1 MRILVFSTTATALF
15 AATTAMASGPAPAP
29 VEPPV
34 AQPAPPPAFT
44 WTGPYAGV
52 QIGMLDGNVDWS
64 DSRPEEMMNGE
75 SISAEI
81 NGGGGYSASPDADGF
96 VGGIYGGYNFHSSGN
111 TVFGVEA
118 EYNWSHADGE
128 DDITYSGGSPT
139 PYTLESEITDT
150 AAIRGRLGYAMDR
163 TLFYGAAGVAWA
175 SLNLEVFEPKAGSV
189 ADWSDTLNGWTIGAG
204 VEHAFT
210 DRMVGRI
217 DYRYSDFGEEE
228 DFDGSGTDVEMD
240 THEIRAGVAFRF

>member
-1 MRILVFSTTATALF
+1 MRRLLITTTAAAAVAGTA
-15 AATTAMASGPAPAP
+15 AMASGPAPAP

-52 QIGMLDGNVDWS
+52 QIGMLDGNIDWNDPGS
-64 DSRPEEMMNGE
+64 EEPMVTPTVTNG
-75 SISAEI
+75 
-81 NGGGGYSASPDADGF
+81 GGGGYSASPDADGF

-175 SLNLEVFEPKAGSV
+175 SLNLEVFDSRGGSLE
-189 ADWSDTLNGWTIGAG
+189 DWSDTLNGWTIGAG